1 MHKFIFVFLLL
12 LTGCASQENNNK
24 LANQLQ
30 QDSPENILSILQ
42 DDEPDKGDRVQY
54 YLNIG
59 YLQLLSG
66 EFSSAIESL
75 STAQSEMQVLAATS
89 VTENIGAGT
98 VNETL
103 RSYSGYPLDRVM
115 VHNMLALSYLFN
127 QDIEGARVEVL
138 QADVEMKKLA
148 DDDGI
153 NGQLASTHL
162 LSAIIYEL
170 LDERSNAFISY
181 QLAENIL
188 AKRQIE
194 LPEGLKLGLLR
205 MSYLMGND
213 EQYALYSEKY
223 PTLAL
228 QAMVTTMDK
237 QVFILYFDGVVDNK
251 VERTVIV
258 PNISFDQLIRV
269 SVPGYPHQ
277 MLPSL
282 HALIDT
288 GSEQVTSQL
297 VEDVNVDAREDL
309 DKEYPSILAL
319 TTTRAVSKYL
329 LVQEA
334 QKKDPLVGL
343 LFNFATILSEVAD
356 LRSWNMLPAT
366 VQFGYLKTN
375 ADSVSISM
383 SQRFNNAV
391 DLSQGKQHV
400 ILATS
405 LSDSIFHYQQ

>member
-1 MHKFIFVFLLL
+1 MHKFFFVFLLL
-12 LTGCASQENNNK
+12 LTGCASQENNNR

-42 DDEPDKGDRVQY
+42 ESEPDTGDRVQY
-54 YLNIG
+54 YLNLG

-66 EFSSAIESL
+66 QFATAIESL
-75 STAQSEMQVLAATS
+75 STAQKEMQDLAATS

-127 QDIEGARVEVL
+127 QDIEGARVEIL
-138 QADVEMKKLA
+138 QADIEMKKLA
-148 DDDGI
+148 SDDGI
-153 NGQLASTHL
+153 SGQLASTHL

-181 QLAENIL
+181 QLAENSLI
-188 AKRQIE
+188 KRQIA

-213 EQYALYSEKY
+213 EQYAAYSEKY
-223 PTLAL
+223 PVLAQ
-228 QAMVTTMDK
+228 QAAKTKDK
-237 QVFILYFDGVVDNK
+237 QVFIMYFDGVVDNK

-277 MLPSL
+277 FIPSQQ
-282 HALIDT
+282 ALIST
-288 GSEQVTSQL
+288 ESEKILSQL
-297 VEDVNVDAREDL
+297 VDDVNVDAREDL
-309 DKEYPSILAL
+309 DKEYPSILTL

-329 LVQEA
+329 LVREA
-334 QKKDPLVGL
+334 QKQDPLVGI

-366 VQFGYLKTN
+366 IQFGYLKTN
-375 ADSVSISM
+375 SNNVSISM
-383 SQRFNNAV
+383 PQRVSNSV
-391 DLSQGKQHV
+391 DLTHGKQHV

-405 LSDSIFHYQQ
+405 LSDNIFHYQQ